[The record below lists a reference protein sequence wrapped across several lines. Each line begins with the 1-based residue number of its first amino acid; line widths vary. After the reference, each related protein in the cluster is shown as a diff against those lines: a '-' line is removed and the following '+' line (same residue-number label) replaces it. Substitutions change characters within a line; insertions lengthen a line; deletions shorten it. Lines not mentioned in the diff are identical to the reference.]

1 MSNKN
6 VIVYSSDTC
15 VYCHEAKNYL
25 KALNV
30 EFTEKNVSKDMVAR
44 KELMSKGFM
53 GVPIIMVDEEVI
65 QGFDKPRLEQL
76 LK

>member
-1 MSNKN
+1 MINKN

-15 VYCHEAKNYL
+15 IYCQEAKNYL
-25 KALNV
+25 KSLNV
-30 EFTEKNVSKDMVAR
+30 NFTEKNVSRDMTAR

-53 GVPIIMVDEEVI
+53 GVPVIMINGETV
-65 QGFDKPRLEQL
+65 QGFDKARLNQL

>member
-25 KALNV
+25 KTLNV
-30 EFTEKNVSKDMVAR
+30 DFIEKNVSKDMVAR
-44 KELMSKGFM
+44 KELMAKGFM
-53 GVPIIMVDEEVI
+53 GVPIIMVNEEVI
-65 QGFDKPRLEQL
+65 QGFDKSLCH
-76 LK
+76 